1 MKNALIMSYPIKI
14 MLVAGLGFKKKKKIP
29 TLIDSSVLHN
39 RRHITFCH
47 YKGPGMP
54 VDNKKKAY
62 EERSQ
67 KMVANQTDES
77 SRTRAESGM
86 KKCTEG
92 TERTEARDEMNKK

>member
-1 MKNALIMSYPIKI
+1 
-14 MLVAGLGFKKKKKIP
+14 
-29 TLIDSSVLHN
+29 
-39 RRHITFCH
+39 
-47 YKGPGMP
+47 MP

>member
-1 MKNALIMSYPIKI
+1 
-14 MLVAGLGFKKKKKIP
+14 
-29 TLIDSSVLHN
+29 
-39 RRHITFCH
+39 
-47 YKGPGMP
+47 MP

-77 SRTRAESGM
+77 SRTMAESGM